1 MSVLVSPS
9 ILSAD
14 FTKLREEIE
23 SVERAGADF
32 LHLDVMDGCFVP
44 NLTFGPII
52 VRAIRRLTALP
63 LDAHLMIV
71 DPLKY
76 IKDFA
81 DAGADIII
89 FHPEARSP
97 IEETLAEIKKY
108 GKKAGLAINPPTPV
122 SAIGEYLGE
131 LEWILVMS
139 VNPGF
144 AGQKFMPE
152 VLPKVEE
159 LARLKREKGY
169 GYRIAI
175 DGGIN
180 GETAQLA
187 KNAGAEVLVSA
198 SFIFSSADRRKAIT
212 TLKN

>member
-122 SAIGEYLGE
+122 SAIGEYLRE

>member
-122 SAIGEYLGE
+122 SAIGEYLSE

-198 SFIFSSADRRKAIT
+198 SFIFSSADRRKAIM

>member
-122 SAIGEYLGE
+122 SAIGDYLGE

-180 GETAQLA
+180 GETAPLA
-187 KNAGAEVLVSA
+187 KSAGAEVLVSA

>member
-81 DAGADIII
+81 RAGADIII

-97 IEETLAEIKKY
+97 IEETLREIKNY
-108 GKKAGLAINPPTPV
+108 GKKAGLAINPPTPL
-122 SAIGEYLGE
+122 SAISDYLGE

-159 LARLKREKGY
+159 LARLKRERGY

-180 GETAQLA
+180 GETAPLV
-187 KNAGAEVLVSA
+187 KSAGAEVLVSA

>member
-1 MSVLVSPS
+1 MSFFVSPS

-14 FTKLREEIE
+14 FTKLKEEIE
-23 SVERAGADF
+23 SVEKAGADF

-52 VRAIRRLTALP
+52 VRAIRKMTGLP
-63 LDAHLMIV
+63 LDTHLMIA

-76 IKDFA
+76 IKNFA

-97 IEETLAEIKKY
+97 IEETLREIKKF

-122 SAIGEYLGE
+122 SAIRDYLGE

-159 LARLKREKGY
+159 LARLKRKKGY
-169 GYRIAI
+169 SYRLAI

-180 GETAQLA
+180 GETAPLA
-187 KNAGAEVLVSA
+187 KRAGAEVLVSA
-198 SFIFSSADRRKAIT
+198 SYIFSSADRRKAIM

>member
-122 SAIGEYLGE
+122 SAIGEYLSE

>member
-122 SAIGEYLGE
+122 SAIGEYLSE

-144 AGQKFMPE
+144 AGQKFMTE
-152 VLPKVEE
+152 VLPKEDE
-159 LARLKREKGY
+159 LARLK
-169 GYRIAI
+169 
-175 DGGIN
+175 
-180 GETAQLA
+180 
-187 KNAGAEVLVSA
+187 
-198 SFIFSSADRRKAIT
+198 
-212 TLKN
+212 